1 MIGTVFRSEDV
12 PVGERFDRW
21 RELIDQSRAN
31 DASSPHTADFRAQ
44 LRVMELGPVT
54 VWRTAFSPA
63 TFRRTQR
70 RIRRDDAELYHLS
83 LLTDGRLTLVHERGG
98 TATIGAGDVLVD
110 ASRQA
115 CTSHAYTSAATAEGR
130 PGVVAGVGVDL
141 PKNLLP
147 LPQRQVERVLGHG
160 LSVRT
165 GPGLLLADF
174 LTGLDRQAEVLR
186 PADGP
191 RLGTVTL
198 DLVSAFFAH
207 ALDAEAAL
215 PAETRYEILGR
226 RIRTFIEQHLPDPE
240 LTPSRVAAAHHISLS
255 HLHRVFGEHTPGE
268 TVAAWIRTQRL
279 ERIRAD
285 LADPALR
292 DRPIHALATRWGMP
306 RASHFTRAFRA
317 AYGLSPRDYRA
328 TACRS
333 EQPRRGPG
341 TK

>member
-12 PVGERFDRW
+12 PADERFGRW

-31 DASSPHTADFRAQ
+31 DASSPHAADFRAE

-63 TFRRTQR
+63 TFRRTRR
-70 RIRRDDAELYHLS
+70 RIRRNDAELYHLS

-98 TATIGAGDVLVD
+98 TATIGAGGVLVD

-115 CTSHAYTSAATAEGR
+115 CTSHAYASAATAEGR

-147 LPQRQVERVLGHG
+147 LPPRQVERLLGHG
-160 LSVRT
+160 LSART
-165 GPGLLLADF
+165 GPGTLLADF
-174 LTGLDRQAEVLR
+174 LIGLDRQAEALR
-186 PADGP
+186 PTDGP

-215 PAETRYEILGR
+215 PAETRYEVLGR
-226 RIRTFIEQHLPDPE
+226 RIRTFIEQHLSDPE
-240 LTPSRVAAAHHISLS
+240 LTPSTVAAAHHISLS
-255 HLHRVFGEHTPGE
+255 HLHRVFGEQAPGE

-292 DRPIHALATRWGMP
+292 DRPIHALAARWGMP

-317 AYGLSPRDYRA
+317 AYGLSPRDYRG
-328 TACRS
+328 TARRS
-333 EQPRRGPG
+333 EQASREPD
-341 TK
+341 TQ

>member
-1 MIGTVFRSEDV
+1 VIGTVFRSADV

-31 DASSPHTADFRAQ
+31 DASSPHAADFRAE

-54 VWRTAFSPA
+54 VWRTAFSPT
-63 TFRRTQR
+63 TFRRTGH
-70 RIRRDDAELYHLS
+70 RIRRNDAELYHLS

-98 TATIGAGDVLVD
+98 TATIGAGGVLVD

-115 CTSHAYTSAATAEGR
+115 CTSHAYASAATAEGR

-147 LPQRQVERVLGHG
+147 LPPRQVERLLGHG
-160 LSVRT
+160 LSART
-165 GPGLLLADF
+165 GPGALLADF
-174 LTGLDRQAEVLR
+174 LTGMDRQAEALR
-186 PADGP
+186 PTDGP
-191 RLGTVTL
+191 RLGTVTV

-215 PAETRYEILGR
+215 PAETRYEVLGR

-240 LTPSRVAAAHHISLS
+240 LTPGTVAAAHHISLS
-255 HLHRVFGEHTPGE
+255 HLHRVFGEQAPGE

-285 LADPALR
+285 LADPALH
-292 DRPIHALATRWGMP
+292 DRSIHALATRWGMP
-306 RASHFTRAFRA
+306 RASHFTRAFRS
-317 AYGLSPRDYRA
+317 AYGIAPRDYRKA
-328 TACRS
+328 ACRS
-333 EQPRRGPG
+333 EQARRGPDM
-341 TK
+341 K